1 MVDSGVTFVIHI
13 RHCDDDSWQGEI
25 QHLGMKKSQRFRTTW
40 ELLHLIRLGLA
51 AEQRTR
57 FEYRSWDHKRGDA
70 RGTIAERG

>member
-13 RHCDDDSWQGEI
+13 RHYDNDLWQGEI

-51 AEQRTR
+51 TEQRTR
-57 FEYRSWDHKRGDA
+57 FEHRSWDSTRETCKG
-70 RGTIAERG
+70 